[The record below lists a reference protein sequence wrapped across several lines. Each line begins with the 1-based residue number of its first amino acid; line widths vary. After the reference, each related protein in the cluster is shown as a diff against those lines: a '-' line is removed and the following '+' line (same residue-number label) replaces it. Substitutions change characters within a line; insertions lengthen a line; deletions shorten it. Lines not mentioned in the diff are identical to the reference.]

1 MQSSLKTLP
10 PSLRPQRKRPSPAP
24 LVEEKRSEGSVGG
37 REAMVRSEGRRRVM
51 LSKGVS
57 ERAALKGV
65 SERGLS
71 KGVSE
76 RAALKGVS
84 ERAALK
90 GVSERVLPKGVSE
103 RGSSK
108 NVEEKKSERRE
119 VTSSEGQRDTTNGR
133 QREDM
138 TNGQRKTE
146 QHTQRRVVPAIY
158 REMFGNDEY
167 EDDGF
172 VVDDI
177 DHSEEMKLLAR
188 HFARKHYPPEE
199 EAIESTNDQIAIEE
213 AYSTLQGRKED
224 RNAIL

>member
-1 MQSSLKTLP
+1 M
-10 PSLRPQRKRPSPAP
+10 
-24 LVEEKRSEGSVGG
+24 GG

-57 ERAALKGV
+57 ER
-65 SERGLS
+65 GLS
-71 KGVSE
+71 
-76 RAALKGVS
+76 KGVS

>member
-10 PSLRPQRKRPSPAP
+10 PSLPQRKRPSPAP

-57 ERAALKGV
+57 ER
-65 SERGLS
+65 GLS
-71 KGVSE
+71 
-76 RAALKGVS
+76 KGVS

>member
-51 LSKGVS
+51 LS
-57 ERAALKGV
+57 KGV

>member
-57 ERAALKGV
+57 ERGLSKGV

-71 KGVSE
+71 
-76 RAALKGVS
+76 KGVS

>member
-1 MQSSLKTLP
+1 MCEEQVQTKQMQSSLKTLP

-51 LSKGVS
+51 L
-57 ERAALKGV
+57 LT
-65 SERGLS
+65 
-71 KGVSE
+71 
-76 RAALKGVS
+76 
-84 ERAALK
+84 
-90 GVSERVLPKGVSE
+90 GVSERVTSKGVVERVTPRGVGERVTPRGVSE
-103 RGSSK
+103 ER
-108 NVEEKKSERRE
+108 SERRRE
-119 VTSSEGQRDTTNGR
+119 VTSKSEGKRETTNGR

-138 TNGQRKTE
+138 TNG
-146 QHTQRRVVPAIY
+146 QRRVVPAIY

-177 DHSEEMKLLAR
+177 DNSEEMKLLAR

>member
-1 MQSSLKTLP
+1 
-10 PSLRPQRKRPSPAP
+10 
-24 LVEEKRSEGSVGG
+24 
-37 REAMVRSEGRRRVM
+37 M
-51 LSKGVS
+51 LSKGVGEKRS
-57 ERAALKGV
+57 V
-65 SERGLS
+65 SERGL
-71 KGVSE
+71 
-76 RAALKGVS
+76 
-84 ERAALK
+84 
-90 GVSERVLPKGVSE
+90 
-103 RGSSK
+103 SK
-108 NVEEKKSERRE
+108 NVEEKKSERRRE
-119 VTSSEGQRDTTNGR
+119 VTSSEGKRDMTNGR
-133 QREDM
+133 QREGR

>member
-24 LVEEKRSEGSVGG
+24 VAEEKRSEGSVGG

-57 ERAALKGV
+57 ER
-65 SERGLS
+65 GLS
-71 KGVSE
+71 
-76 RAALKGVS
+76 KGVS

>member
-57 ERAALKGV
+57 ER
-65 SERGLS
+65 GLS
-71 KGVSE
+71 
-76 RAALKGVS
+76 KGVS

>member
-57 ERAALKGV
+57 ERVLP
-65 SERGLS
+65 

-84 ERAALK
+84 ERGL
-90 GVSERVLPKGVSE
+90 SKGVSE

>member
-51 LSKGVS
+51 LS
-57 ERAALKGV
+57 
-65 SERGLS
+65 
-71 KGVSE
+71 
-76 RAALKGVS
+76 
-84 ERAALK
+84 
-90 GVSERVLPKGVSE
+90 KGVSE

-177 DHSEEMKLLAR
+177 DHSEEMKLLAL

>member
-57 ERAALKGV
+57 ER
-65 SERGLS
+65 GLS
-71 KGVSE
+71 
-76 RAALKGVS
+76 
-84 ERAALK
+84 
-90 GVSERVLPKGVSE
+90 KGVSE

-199 EAIESTNDQIAIEE
+199 EAIESTNDRIAIEE

>member
-24 LVEEKRSEGSVGG
+24 VVEEKRSEGSVG

-51 LSKGVS
+51 LSKGVN
-57 ERAALKGV
+57 
-65 SERGLS
+65 
-71 KGVSE
+71 
-76 RAALKGVS
+76 
-84 ERAALK
+84 
-90 GVSERVLPKGVSE
+90 ERVT
-103 RGSSK
+103 SK
-108 NVEEKKSERRE
+108 NVEKKSERRE
-119 VTSSEGQRDTTNGR
+119 VTSSEGKRDMTNGR
-133 QREDM
+133 QREDR
-138 TNGQRKTE
+138 TNGQRKAE

>member
-57 ERAALKGV
+57 ER
-65 SERGLS
+65 GLS

-84 ERAALK
+84 ER
-90 GVSERVLPKGVSE
+90 GLPKGVSE

>member
-24 LVEEKRSEGSVGG
+24 LVEEKRSEGSVG

-51 LSKGVS
+51 LSKGV
-57 ERAALKGV
+57 G
-65 SERGLS
+65 
-71 KGVSE
+71 
-76 RAALKGVS
+76 
-84 ERAALK
+84 
-90 GVSERVLPKGVSE
+90 ERVLPKGVGERVTSKGVGERVTSKGVSE
-103 RGSSK
+103 RVTPK
-108 NVEEKKSERRE
+108 NVNEKKSERRRE

>member
-57 ERAALKGV
+57 ER
-65 SERGLS
+65 GLS
-71 KGVSE
+71 
-76 RAALKGVS
+76 KGVS

-146 QHTQRRVVPAIY
+146 QHTQHRVVPAIY

>member
-24 LVEEKRSEGSVGG
+24 VAEEKRSVGG
-37 REAMVRSEGRRRVM
+37 REAMVRSEGRRRVT
-51 LSKGVS
+51 
-57 ERAALKGV
+57 
-65 SERGLS
+65 
-71 KGVSE
+71 
-76 RAALKGVS
+76 
-84 ERAALK
+84 
-90 GVSERVLPKGVSE
+90 LPKGVGE
-103 RGSSK
+103 RVTSK
-108 NVEEKKSERRE
+108 GVNERVTSINVEEKKSERRRE

>member
-57 ERAALKGV
+57 ERGLSKGV

>member
-57 ERAALKGV
+57 ER
-65 SERGLS
+65 GLS

-84 ERAALK
+84 ERGL
-90 GVSERVLPKGVSE
+90 SKGVSE

>member
-1 MQSSLKTLP
+1 
-10 PSLRPQRKRPSPAP
+10 
-24 LVEEKRSEGSVGG
+24 
-37 REAMVRSEGRRRVM
+37 
-51 LSKGVS
+51 
-57 ERAALKGV
+57 
-65 SERGLS
+65 
-71 KGVSE
+71 
-76 RAALKGVS
+76 
-84 ERAALK
+84 
-90 GVSERVLPKGVSE
+90 
-103 RGSSK
+103 
-108 NVEEKKSERRE
+108 
-119 VTSSEGQRDTTNGR
+119 
-133 QREDM
+133 M

-146 QHTQRRVVPAIY
+146 QHTQHRVVPAIY

>member
-57 ERAALKGV
+57 ER
-65 SERGLS
+65 GLS

-90 GVSERVLPKGVSE
+90 GVSERGLSKGVSE

>member
-24 LVEEKRSEGSVGG
+24 LVEEKRSEGSVG

-51 LSKGVS
+51 LSKGV
-57 ERAALKGV
+57 G
-65 SERGLS
+65 
-71 KGVSE
+71 
-76 RAALKGVS
+76 
-84 ERAALK
+84 
-90 GVSERVLPKGVSE
+90 ERVLPKGVGERVTSKGVSE
-103 RGSSK
+103 RVTPK
-108 NVEEKKSERRE
+108 NVNEKKSERRRE
-119 VTSSEGQRDTTNGR
+119 VTSSEGRRNMTNGR

-146 QHTQRRVVPAIY
+146 QHTQHRVVPAIY

>member
-57 ERAALKGV
+57 ER
-65 SERGLS
+65 GLS
-71 KGVSE
+71 
-76 RAALKGVS
+76 
-84 ERAALK
+84 
-90 GVSERVLPKGVSE
+90 KGVSE

>member
-57 ERAALKGV
+57 ERV
-65 SERGLS
+65 LS
-71 KGVSE
+71 
-76 RAALKGVS
+76 KGVS

>member
-24 LVEEKRSEGSVGG
+24 VVEEKRSVGG

-57 ERAALKGV
+57 EKR
-65 SERGLS
+65 S
-71 KGVSE
+71 
-76 RAALKGVS
+76 
-84 ERAALK
+84 
-90 GVSERVLPKGVSE
+90 VSE

>member
-65 SERGLS
+65 SERAAL

-76 RAALKGVS
+76 RGLSKGVS

>member
-24 LVEEKRSEGSVGG
+24 LVEEKRSEGSVG

-51 LSKGVS
+51 LSKGVGEKRS
-57 ERAALKGV
+57 
-65 SERGLS
+65 
-71 KGVSE
+71 
-76 RAALKGVS
+76 
-84 ERAALK
+84 
-90 GVSERVLPKGVSE
+90 VSE

-119 VTSSEGQRDTTNGR
+119 VTSSEGKRDTTNGR

-167 EDDGF
+167 VHVAFD
-172 VVDDI
+172 VR
-177 DHSEEMKLLAR
+177 SM
-188 HFARKHYPPEE
+188 
-199 EAIESTNDQIAIEE
+199 TN
-213 AYSTLQGRKED
+213 
-224 RNAIL
+224 

>member
-65 SERGLS
+65 SER
-71 KGVSE
+71 
-76 RAALKGVS
+76 AALKGVS
-84 ERAALK
+84 ERGL
-90 GVSERVLPKGVSE
+90 SKGVSE

>member
-51 LSKGVS
+51 LLTGVGERVTSKGVV
-57 ERAALKGV
+57 ERVTPRGV
-65 SERGLS
+65 SEKR
-71 KGVSE
+71 SE
-76 RAALKGVS
+76 R
-84 ERAALK
+84 
-90 GVSERVLPKGVSE
+90 
-103 RGSSK
+103 
-108 NVEEKKSERRE
+108 RRE
-119 VTSSEGQRDTTNGR
+119 VTSKSEGKRETTNGR
-133 QREDM
+133 QREDT
-138 TNGQRKTE
+138 TNG
-146 QHTQRRVVPAIY
+146 QRRVVPAIY
-158 REMFGNDEY
+158 RELFGNDEY

-177 DHSEEMKLLAR
+177 DNSEEMKLLAR
-188 HFARKHYPPEE
+188 HFARKHYPSEE
-199 EAIESTNDQIAIEE
+199 EAIESTNYQIAIEE

>member
-57 ERAALKGV
+57 ER
-65 SERGLS
+65 GLS

-84 ERAALK
+84 ERVLPKGVSERGLSK

>member
-71 KGVSE
+71 
-76 RAALKGVS
+76 KGVS

>member
-1 MQSSLKTLP
+1 MLT
-10 PSLRPQRKRPSPAP
+10 
-24 LVEEKRSEGSVGG
+24 GVG
-37 REAMVRSEGRRRVM
+37 ERVT
-51 LSKGVS
+51 SKGVV
-57 ERAALKGV
+57 ERVTPRGV
-65 SERGLS
+65 GERVTS
-71 KGVSE
+71 KGM
-76 RAALKGVS
+76 G
-84 ERAALK
+84 
-90 GVSERVLPKGVSE
+90 ERVTPKGVSE
-103 RGSSK
+103 ER
-108 NVEEKKSERRE
+108 SERRRE
-119 VTSSEGQRDTTNGR
+119 VTSKSEGKRETTNGR

-138 TNGQRKTE
+138 TNG
-146 QHTQRRVVPAIY
+146 QRRVVPAIY

-177 DHSEEMKLLAR
+177 DNSEEMKLLAR